1 MCRAFIC
8 GFTPACP
15 MIRTSA
21 FVAACLF
28 LLPPAFA
35 DVQAMGSSA
44 MAVGFVR
51 GADISALAVVEARG
65 AVLRGEAGPAD
76 GLQQLRGAGFDCFR
90 LRLFVAPDHQGIV
103 TNDLE
108 YTLALARRVK
118 ASGAKFMLD
127 LHYSDTWADPA
138 KQFKPAAWD
147 KLPFD
152 ELVGAVREYTRLT
165 MERFIAE
172 GLTPEYVQIGN
183 EITNGMLWPDGR
195 VELREAHDIEAWTR
209 LARLLRA
216 GFAGFDAAVTSA
228 KIPRPKTIVHI
239 ESTGDVVRTNW
250 WLKHASEAGLP
261 FDIVGLSYYP
271 EWHGGIASLRET
283 LIAVAEGFKKPVM
296 VVETAYPWNTDSH
309 WDGKKNLDWPLTPEG
324 QKQFLSEVNQAV
336 RDLPDGLGAGV
347 CWWHPESVE
356 VPGLH
361 AWLGGSCALFD
372 GTGSLL
378 PAAKIFSTSPM
389 R

>member
-1 MCRAFIC
+1 
-8 GFTPACP
+8 
-15 MIRTSA
+15 MIRTTA

-28 LLPPAFA
+28 LLSPAFA
-35 DVQAMGSSA
+35 DAQAMSPAG
-44 MAVGFVR
+44 MTVGFVS

-65 AVLRGEAGPAD
+65 AVFRGETGPVD
-76 GLQQLRGAGFDCFR
+76 GLKQLRSAGFDCFR

-118 ASGAKFMLD
+118 ASGARFMLD

-138 KQFKPAAWD
+138 KQFKPAAWE

-165 MERFIAE
+165 LARFIAE

-183 EITNGMLWPDGR
+183 EITNGLLWPDGR
-195 VELREAHDIEAWTR
+195 VEFREAHDFEAWVR
-209 LARLLRA
+209 LARVLRA
-216 GFAGFDAAVTSA
+216 GFEGFEAAVVSA

-239 ESTGDVVRTNW
+239 ESTGDVARTSW
-250 WLKHASEAGLP
+250 WLKHASDAGLP

-283 LIAVAEGFKKPVM
+283 LTAVAEGFKKPVM
-296 VVETAYPWNTDSH
+296 VVETAYPWKLDSH
-309 WDGKKNLDWPLTPEG
+309 WEGKKNLDWPLTPDG

-356 VPGLH
+356 VQGLQ

-372 GTGSLL
+372 GAGALL
-378 PAAKIFSTSPM
+378 PAAKIFCTTPA